1 MKVFVYILSLSL
13 TFSACQKSDNNLSD
27 AYSGQWN
34 FDVKYQSVNNFAQTN
49 YKFEGEVVSLRNQLI
64 FYYGLS
70 DDISAKVNSKGVL
83 HNSKGQLIG
92 VIEKET
98 CLLDFNQGD
107 YHIKIKGF
115 KNL

>member
-1 MKVFVYILSLSL
+1 MKHLFYISLFIFL
-13 TFSACQKSDNNLSD
+13 FITCQKTKKQRVDI
-27 AYSGQWN
+27 YTGQWN
-34 FDVKYQSVNNFAQTN
+34 FDVKYQSINNYSQTV
-49 YKFEGEVVSLRNQLI
+49 YRFEGNVVNLKHQLT

-70 DDISAKVNSKGVL
+70 DYISANVDSQGVL
-83 HNSKGQLIG
+83 HNSKGELIG

-98 CLLDFNQGD
+98 CLLDFNEND